1 MQSAAEIGDEG
12 AVFNIGTAAR
22 KSGLSVTTIR
32 TWEDRYAA
40 VVPTRDASGR
50 RLYSHEQISQLTWL
64 RQQIDAGLRA
74 SEAHRLLQA
83 GEIDDGQSG
92 TVVDRGTAWATFLGW
107 TDQEAGWIAS
117 VLGDLRRGLGA
128 EATAI
133 GAVIE
138 NPLSGPVLSLTA
150 RDPVVE
156 DEPDPLAPMAV
167 LVAEGV
173 PDLLP
178 ALNNGDVATCK
189 GSDLGVE
196 YGKVS
201 LAPILLGGA
210 VAGVLAAADSSTGD
224 PAKLM
229 LRAARVIESRI
240 EADRARSAF
249 SNLLE

>member
-1 MQSAAEIGDEG
+1 MQSAAEIGDDG

-107 TDQEAGWIAS
+107 TDQEAEWIAS

-150 RDPVVE
+150 RDPVLE

-167 LVAEGV
+167 LVAGEV
-173 PDLLP
+173 PDLLS
-178 ALNNGDVATCK
+178 ALNNGDVATCQ

-201 LAPILLGGA
+201 LAPILLAGT

-224 PAKLM
+224 PAKIM